1 MNFLISA
8 EEDSNLLLSFEGSA
22 SPILL
27 DVFPQAPVFVNNGTV
42 ISPSA
47 VVLSA
52 AAPTAGVSGGRLVGI
67 DNELV
72 ILVDSSIVSTALQA
86 VGITKA
92 AAAPS
97 TSVEYVTSGL
107 ITDSA
112 WNWLSGPIYAGLNG
126 GLVQTA
132 PISGFVLEIGK
143 ALSPTQILVDFKSPL
158 ILS

>member
-1 MNFLISA
+1 VTFILSA
-8 EEDSNLLLSFEGSA
+8 EEDSNLLLSLEDSA

-27 DVFPQAPVFVNNGTV
+27 DVFPQAPVINTTGSTA
-42 ISPSA
+42 SPSA

-52 AAPTAGVSGGRLVGI
+52 ITNTGVSGGRLIGI
-67 DNELV
+67 DNGFV

-86 VGITKA
+86 GGITKA
-92 AAAPS
+92 AAAPF

-112 WNWLSGPIYAGLNG
+112 WNWSSGPIYAGLNG
-126 GLVQTA
+126 GLIQTA

-158 ILS
+158 FLS